1 MGFWVFFSDDKVE
14 YYDSDACE
22 LYLSPDRTVAIVQ
35 NSKIILDFLIEKRN
49 IAIYRDQ
56 IIAQIDGLQAGH
68 SFDNKS
74 TDRSPVDQAILELR
88 KKLEKYANCV
98 KTVRGVGYKYVGP
111 PKVEKGVSDT
121 YSHPS
126 DSLPLDAEFEA
137 GVQKKQVPE
146 AAPHYVPSGKKVDD
160 VHSSNDNIIKL
171 ASFLIHKGDRDHPAR
186 EPELELEINCIIELL
201 EQGLSDDFE
210 EVCEQAWQDLSLM
223 QKALRIFKAYEN
235 LTDRV
240 RNMSQSETNT
250 RL

>member
-22 LYLSPDRTVAIVQ
+22 LYLTPDRTIAIVQ
-35 NSKIILDFLIEKRN
+35 NSKIILDFLIENRN

-56 IIAQIDGLQAGH
+56 IIARIDGIEDGH
-68 SFDNKS
+68 RFNNKHS
-74 TDRSPVDQAILELR
+74 DRGPVDQAISKLR
-88 KKLEKYANCV
+88 KTLEKYGSCV
-98 KTVRGVGYKYVGP
+98 KPVRGIGYKYVGP
-111 PKVEKGVSDT
+111 PKVEKGLSDT
-121 YSHPS
+121 YPHPS
-126 DSLPLDAEFEA
+126 SSLPSDTECEA
-137 GVQKKQVPE
+137 GEQKKKPPEATPYYHQSVQK
-146 AAPHYVPSGKKVDD
+146 ADD

-171 ASFLIHKGDRDHPAR
+171 ASILIHKGDRDHPAI
-186 EPELELEINCIIELL
+186 EPELELEINSIIELL

-210 EVCEQAWQDLSLM
+210 EVCEQVWQDLSLM

-240 RNMSQSETNT
+240 RNMSPSDTNT